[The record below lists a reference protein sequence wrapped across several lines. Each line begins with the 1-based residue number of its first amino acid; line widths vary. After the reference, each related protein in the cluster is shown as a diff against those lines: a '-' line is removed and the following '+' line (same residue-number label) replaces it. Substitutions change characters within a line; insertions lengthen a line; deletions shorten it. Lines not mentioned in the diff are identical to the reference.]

1 MKKQIRLFLLF
12 LLPLGLFSQTMVQ
25 VSVWNGST
33 STFAKPEKLEVIELS
48 EQGMNPLKT
57 LEEPKEQYQILL
69 EKKSPTLIRVH
80 YKNES
85 YVELINSED
94 LKKNFISKRIIV
106 YDTTDNLSNLIVHT
120 GMQVTKYK
128 ENLEINMIYAIQNK
142 SRPPK
147 TIRAELLQF
156 ALPENAKIIQAS
168 LSNENSP
175 MPLRVN
181 LIKNQDYYSI
191 DKNIKPG
198 NSELIIQI
206 EIPNYI
212 LKKKVDPIL
221 SRINNDS
228 KIVSVFMW
236 RPQDLKPTIQGGVI
250 EEKSVPNLGSAN
262 FVYYEEPEI
271 LLDFSKG
278 SFLYKNPLKAYS
290 NPIFDTR
297 TKTVIGIALGL
308 FLIFLLIP
316 IIHTS
321 GIRIT
326 KNA

>member
-1 MKKQIRLFLLF
+1 MKRQILLF
-12 LLPLGLFSQTMVQ
+12 LLPLGLFSQTIVQ

-33 STFAKPEKLEVIELS
+33 STFAKPEKLEVIELT

-57 LEEPKEQYQILL
+57 IEDAQEQYQIVL
-69 EKKSPTLIRVH
+69 EKKSPTLIRVN

-94 LKKNFISKRIIV
+94 FKKNYITKRIIV
-106 YDTTDNLSNLIVHT
+106 YDTTDNLTNLIINT
-120 GMQVTKYK
+120 GLQVTKYK
-128 ENLEINMIYAIQNK
+128 ENLEVNMIYAIQNK
-142 SRPPK
+142 SNPPK
-147 TIRAELLQF
+147 TIPGELLQIT
-156 ALPENAKIIQAS
+156 LPENANILQAS
-168 LSNENSP
+168 LSNEKSP
-175 MPLRVN
+175 MPVRVN
-181 LIKNQDYYSI
+181 LIKNHDYYSI

-206 EIPNYI
+206 EIPHFI

-221 SRINNDS
+221 SRINDHNS
-228 KIVSVFMW
+228 KILSVFMW

-250 EEKSVPNLGSAN
+250 EEKNIPNLGSAY
-262 FVYYEEPEI
+262 FVYYQEPEI
-271 LLDFSKG
+271 IVDFSKG

-297 TKTVIGIALGL
+297 TKTFIGIALGL

-316 IIHTS
+316 IIHSS

>member
-1 MKKQIRLFLLF
+1 MKFHILFF
-12 LLPLGLFSQTMVQ
+12 IPIGLFSQTIVQ

-33 STFAKPEKLEVIELS
+33 LTFTKAEKVEVIELT
-48 EQGMNPLKT
+48 EEGMNPLKT
-57 LEEPKEQYQILL
+57 IEESKEQYQFIL
-69 EKKSPTLIRVH
+69 EKKSPVLIRVY

-94 LKKNFISKRIIV
+94 LKKNLIQKRIFV
-106 YDTTDNLSNLIVHT
+106 YDTTDNLTNLIIHT

-142 SRPPK
+142 SNPPK
-147 TIRAELLQF
+147 TIRGDLLQF
-156 ALPENAKIIQAS
+156 ALPENATIIQAT
-168 LSNENSP
+168 LSNEKSQ
-175 MPLRVN
+175 MPIRVN
-181 LIKNQDYYSI
+181 LIKNNDYFTI

-198 NSELIIQI
+198 NSELLIQI

-212 LKKKVDPIL
+212 FKKKVDPIL
-221 SRINNDS
+221 TLLNKNSEA
-228 KIVSVFMW
+228 KILSVFMW
-236 RPQDLKPTIQGGVI
+236 RPLDLKPTVQGGTM
-250 EEKSVPNLGSAN
+250 EEKNIPNLGSAY
-262 FVYYEEPEI
+262 FVYYQEPEI
-271 LLDFSKG
+271 IVDFSKG

-297 TKTVIGIALGL
+297 TKTLIGIALGL

-316 IIHTS
+316 IIYTS

-326 KNA
+326 KDA